1 MLNLL
6 TVKPVAPKLLDDLN
20 LNRIFEQLKSIYDV
34 RNISEERRQYLSQ
47 TIQKYGYL
55 PYPHYKTLE
64 ELSAGEVIFALE
76 QKLLNEGTYDGSTF
90 AASAL
95 KNPSVLARDGVK
107 DSNWF
112 KKEGHNVKLISL
124 SALADG
130 EKTKSDKGATGKFI
144 NWCAQLITLPMGN
157 RAKGVYPTTIYL
169 IPFHPREF
177 ECAYLPKSSEIS
189 PKLED
194 KELKE
199 RLGLDAKAQ
208 VKLFIALAQLSAHP
222 VIYDIL
228 PQTSRYSKIV
238 LANPWVAR
246 WFDIGIL
253 TSQIEG
259 FLDAVIRNMGRQNGE
274 KIFAKADV
282 EDAKKAYIEILRG
295 SKKKYTKAQEKIVER
310 FEEDLKEYK
319 ILISYKM
326 SFAEKQEEILK
337 KVKLIIAAVNGSKPK
352 CEEDVVKQDDIIQA
366 LISEGLWPAPGGAWC
381 SAGVPI
387 FEKMNPMREYPV
399 FKHYDCKT
407 EDVTHFAN
415 LDCQTP
421 YYFSYLE
428 SKKYN
433 YDVIDFY
440 LDYTRKLQNEYNF
453 DGFRVDH
460 IDHIVDPI
468 SQDSSGNP
476 ISYRTPAR
484 VLGKA
489 NAKIKRNVPYFA
501 TLAEYMLWDNFY
513 EEYHRDMHFDSLWG
527 NDIICQSAKTP
538 KQIIKDNEYLAK
550 YNAKHGGKNPLS
562 ILKTYNNQDGEFEAI
577 NQYPGQLGE
586 AGALFKW
593 FKYKFLPGGKGAGR
607 PAMFVDGDESFTK
620 TGIERI
626 IGKET
631 SMIRAKN
638 WHFFEKFDALNRF
651 VENSDVILSGKAE
664 LIIQDEDGFAAW
676 KIVCKCGKALLVA
689 ANYLAPTEIQ
699 DVKVGE
705 ETVKKPVKGHKIH
718 NKTVN
723 FEGKKL
729 TAQYDF
735 RLDENHKCSFAHIPF
750 EHAIEN
756 EITFNEL
763 KPSEFKVYEITSA

>member
-6 TVKPVAPKLLDDLN
+6 TKKSSGQKLLDGLN
-20 LNRIFEQLKSIYDV
+20 LNEIFARLKTIYDV
-34 RNISEERRQYLSQ
+34 QSVSEERRIYLAQ

-76 QKLLNEGTYDGSTF
+76 QKLLNEGTYNGSVF
-90 AASAL
+90 ASSAL
-95 KNPSVLARDGVK
+95 KNPSVLARNNVK

-130 EKTKSDKGATGKFI
+130 EKTKDAGKFI
-144 NWCAQLITLPMGN
+144 DWCAQLITLPMGN
-157 RAKGVYPTTIYL
+157 RTKGVYPTTIYL

-177 ECAYLPKSSEIS
+177 ECAYLPTSSDIS

-194 KELKE
+194 AQLKDC
-199 RLGLDAKAQ
+199 LGLDVKGQ

-246 WFDIGIL
+246 WFDINAI

-259 FLDAVIRNMGRQNGE
+259 FLEAVVKNMTEKKGR
-274 KIFAKADV
+274 KPFTKADV
-282 EDAKKAYIEILRG
+282 EAAKKAYIDILKG
-295 SKKKYTKAQEKIVER
+295 SKKKYTKLQAEIVEK

-319 ILISYKM
+319 ILASYKM
-326 SFAEKQEEILK
+326 SFKEKQDEILK
-337 KVKLIIAAVNGSKPK
+337 KVQAVITVTNGSKPK
-352 CEEDVVKQDDIIQA
+352 CEEDVVKQGDIIKA

-387 FEKMNPMREYPV
+387 FEKMNPSREYPL

-407 EDVTHFAN
+407 QDVTHFAN

-421 YYFSYLE
+421 YYFNYLE

-433 YDVIDFY
+433 YEVVDFY
-440 LDYTRKLQNEYNF
+440 LDYTKKLRNEYNF

-468 SQDSSGNP
+468 SQDSQGNP
-476 ISYRTPAR
+476 ISYRTPAK

-489 NAKIKRNVPYFA
+489 NSKIKREVPYFA

-513 EEYHRDMHFDSLWG
+513 KEYHRDMNFDSLWG

-538 KQIIKDNEYLAK
+538 KQIIEDNEYLAA
-550 YNAKHGGKNPLS
+550 YNAKNGGRSPLT
-562 ILKTYNNQDGEFEAI
+562 ILKTYTNQDGEFEAI
-577 NQYPGQLGE
+577 NQYPGQMGE

-593 FKYKFLPGGKGAGR
+593 FKYKFLPGGACASR
-607 PAMFVDGDESFTK
+607 PAMFVDGDESLTK
-620 TGIERI
+620 TGVERI

-631 SMIRAKN
+631 SMVRAKN

-651 VENSDVILSGKAE
+651 VEQSDLILNGKAE
-664 LIIQDEDGFAAW
+664 LILQDEEGLAAW
-676 KIVCKCGKALLVA
+676 KITIPNSPQAILVV
-689 ANYLAPTEIQ
+689 ANYLAPTEIK
-699 DVKVGE
+699 DVQEGE
-705 ETVKKPVKGHKIH
+705 KTVKKEVKGHMIR

-723 FEGKKL
+723 FEGQKL
-729 TAQYDF
+729 TAQFDF
-735 RLDENHKCSFAHIPF
+735 RINEDHKCEFAKIPF

-756 EITFNEL
+756 QITFGEL
-763 KPSEFKVYEITSA
+763 KPSEFKVYCIEK

>member
-1 MLNLL
+1 MLSLL
-6 TVKPVAPKLLDDLN
+6 TKKPCAPKLLDGLN
-20 LNRIFEQLKSIYDV
+20 LNEIFTELKAIYDV
-34 RNISEERRQYLSQ
+34 ENVSEERRQYLAQ

-76 QKLLNEGTYDGSTF
+76 QKLLNEGTYNGIAF
-90 AASAL
+90 ASSAL
-95 KNPSVLARDGVK
+95 KNPSVLARKGVK

-130 EKTKSDKGATGKFI
+130 EKTKDTGKFI

-177 ECAYLPKSSEIS
+177 ECAYLPTSSDIS

-199 RLGLDAKAQ
+199 RLNLDAKAQ

-246 WFDIGIL
+246 WFDIDAL

-259 FLDAVIRNMGRQNGE
+259 FLEAVVRNMNE
-274 KIFAKADV
+274 KKGKKPFAKADV
-282 EDAKKAYIEILRG
+282 DAAKKVYTDILKG
-295 SKKKYTKAQEKIVER
+295 SKKKYTKLQAQIVEK

-319 ILISYKM
+319 ILASYKM
-326 SFAEKQEEILK
+326 SFKEKQEEILK
-337 KVKLIIAAVNGSKPK
+337 KVNAVITAVNGSKPK
-352 CEEDVVKQDDIIQA
+352 CEEDVTKQGEIIKA
-366 LISEGLWPAPGGAWC
+366 LIKEGLWPAPGGAWC

-387 FEKMNPMREYPV
+387 FEKMNPTREYPL

-407 EDVTHFAN
+407 QDVTHFAN

-421 YYFSYLE
+421 YYFNYLE

-440 LDYTRKLQNEYNF
+440 LDYTKKLQNEYNF

-460 IDHIVDPI
+460 IDHIVDQI
-468 SQDSSGNP
+468 SQDSQGNP
-476 ISYRTPAR
+476 ISYRTPQR

-489 NAKIKRNVPYFA
+489 NSKIKSNVPYFA

-513 EEYHRDMHFDSLWG
+513 REYHKDMHFDSLWG

-538 KQIIKDNEYLAK
+538 EQIIEDNKYLAA
-550 YNAKHGGKNPLS
+550 YNAKSGGKNPLS

-593 FKYKFLPGGKGAGR
+593 FKYKFIPGGKGASR
-607 PAMFVDGDESFTK
+607 PTMFVDGDESLTK

-638 WHFFEKFDALNRF
+638 WHFFERFDALNRF
-651 VENSDVILSGKAE
+651 VEQNDLILNGRAE
-664 LIIQDEDGFAAW
+664 LIYQDEDGFAAW
-676 KIVCKCGKALLVA
+676 KIVAAKSSEAILVA
-689 ANYLAPTEIQ
+689 ANYLAPTEVK
-699 DVKVGE
+699 DVQEGE
-705 ETVKKPVKGHKIH
+705 KTVKKQVKGHTVR
-718 NKTVN
+718 NKTVK
-723 FEGKKL
+723 FEGQKL
-729 TAQYDF
+729 TGQYDF
-735 RLDENHKCSFAHIPF
+735 RLDEDHKCEFAHIPF

-756 EITFNEL
+756 EITFHEL
-763 KPSEFKVYEITSA
+763 KPSEFKVYKLGA